1 MTFDPDKFI
10 AQRQQPTFD
19 PDAFIASR
27 TSAVNRQVE
36 SRQGGRSAQAEFAEP
51 RDESSFS
58 RFKNAV
64 TGNDRATEKT
74 DRLPELSED
83 NGLLFGESGVKI
95 AAIAPAVMT
104 ATDPNEIAKIIT
116 KNFDNV
122 GVTYDKD
129 KEGNIYPI
137 LANNK
142 TGAVAQVNRPGLSG
156 FDVLQ
161 GLGLMAAYTPAGKAA
176 TIPAAV
182 AKNAGLETVIQGVQA
197 LSGGDF
203 DGDEV
208 ALAGGIGGLA
218 QATGQAAG
226 GIKKLLS
233 KADDITPEQQLVRA
247 GHEANI
253 PVTTSDALPPQTFTG
268 KHAQQMVE
276 KIPVTGTGGV
286 REGQQIKRVAAV
298 DKLANDYGEYS
309 YDAIV
314 GSLKAQKDRVKS
326 AAGNVLEKTGA
337 QLDEVGEVTLY
348 NTKGAISDALEE
360 LNKKGVMKNNAFA
373 QDIDDLVRAMDEAP
387 QSFTMLKENRTLFRD
402 IANGADKAERSQ
414 LSSRAK
420 SLLKDIEM
428 GMTKDMK
435 IFAQDHL
442 TENGFKKWE
451 RANRV
456 WADEA
461 QKLTKTKLKNIL
473 DKGDVTPESVK
484 RMLFSQNRS
493 ELDMLY
499 SSLTANGRKNA
510 RSAVIS
516 KMFEDMSKRQS
527 GISPNALVG
536 EMKKNSRQIQSFFK
550 GDERKRLTG
559 LKKVLEATTRAQD
572 ASVSTPSGQQL
583 LGAVVGAGAIV
594 EPTVAGAAGTIG
606 ALGRLYETPFLR
618 NALLK
623 LHSLQPQ
630 SSRFQQVLDE
640 TLRHVNSAAQATKGE
655 ALE

>member
-27 TSAVNRQVE
+27 TGAVNRQVE

-51 RDESSFS
+51 REESSFS
-58 RFKNAV
+58 KLKNAV

-161 GLGLMAAYTPAGKAA
+161 GLGLMAAYTPVSKSV
-176 TIPAAV
+176 TIPAAI
-182 AKNAGLETVIQGVQA
+182 AKNAGIETVIQGVQA

-348 NTKGAISDALEE
+348 NTKGAISDVLEE

-420 SLLKDIEM
+420 SLLKEIEM

-606 ALGRLYETPFLR
+606 ALGRLYETPFVR